1 MAADEHPLFRS
12 TEHDG
17 PFPRCCSCSLPF
29 DEVPYQVSKHFKK
42 DEPIIEFAICLD
54 CNMNLVEE
62 FSEESKAAAQRFYTT
77 ELTFDAAQERVERDG
92 DTIENWV
99 ACCNVCERERAKLDR
114 YSLNARFEKSNLLYE
129 PPPICLCEKCEERFS
144 EGLSKKTREIRDGF
158 MKDHVIPDPTEARK
172 LPSGPKPAT
181 V

>member
-1 MAADEHPLFRS
+1 MLCSWGMAADEHPLFRS

-77 ELTFDAAQERVERDG
+77 ELTFSHHPSACVKSARRAFRKDSPRRPARSVMVSWKIMWFLIPPRRVNCRLG
-92 DTIENWV
+92 QS
-99 ACCNVCERERAKLDR
+99 RRP
-114 YSLNARFEKSNLLYE
+114 F
-129 PPPICLCEKCEERFS
+129 
-144 EGLSKKTREIRDGF
+144 
-158 MKDHVIPDPTEARK
+158 
-172 LPSGPKPAT
+172 
-181 V
+181 